1 VANDGDFQE
10 QMKQL
15 GSLVAQFDRL
25 PESAAKL
32 AGKELI
38 QLLMDVHG
46 AGLER
51 VMEIVFESGE
61 PGSSIIHRLGQ
72 DAMVGSLL
80 LLYSLHPD
88 DLETRVNKAVERM
101 RPRLRKLATAV
112 ELIHADESLVQL
124 RLATSGHSC
133 GSSTKDLR
141 AIVEDCVYEFAPD
154 VTTLEILGLE
164 EAVPAGFVALE
175 SLLGNGLAAV
185 GADLPNGHL
194 AQGNHHE

>member
-1 VANDGDFQE
+1 VANGDDFHD
-10 QMKQL
+10 QMKRL
-15 GSLVAQFDRL
+15 GSLVAQFDQQ
-25 PESAAKL
+25 PESAVKL

-38 QLLMDVHG
+38 QLLMDVHS

-61 PGSSIIHRLGQ
+61 SGSSIIHKLGQ
-72 DAMVGSLL
+72 DSRVGSLL

-112 ELIHADESLVQL
+112 ELNHADENSVQL

-141 AIVEDCVYEFAPD
+141 AIVEECVYEFAPD
-154 VTTLEILGLE
+154 VASLEILGLE
-164 EAVPAGFVALE
+164 EPAPTGFVALE
-175 SLLGNGLAAV
+175 SLLGHSLVAV
-185 GADLPNGHL
+185 GADRSNGHL
-194 AQGNHHE
+194 AQGNRHE